1 MASSYRK
8 SFIETAG
15 GIKNIYAHK
24 VFCGWDFS
32 IATEKAAKLKSES
45 LARELQVSLLVV
57 Y

>member
-45 LARELQVSLLVV
+45 LARELQVIER
-57 Y
+57 